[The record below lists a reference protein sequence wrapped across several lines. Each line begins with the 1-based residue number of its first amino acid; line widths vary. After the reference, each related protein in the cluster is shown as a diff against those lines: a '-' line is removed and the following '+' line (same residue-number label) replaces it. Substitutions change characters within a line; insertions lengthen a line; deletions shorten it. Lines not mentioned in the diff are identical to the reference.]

1 MRSWIAIALLAS
13 SVTAC
18 AEAAPSSEE
27 SMLKALVETEFRS
40 TDGSGNNVENPDWG
54 RAETPLVRLARA
66 AYSDGLSSP
75 AGADRPSARLVSD
88 IVVAQPGRLPNGVGA
103 SDFLWAWGQF
113 VDHDIDLTTT
123 GAAGESFD
131 IPVPPGDPYF
141 DPQSTGTQTIPMSRS
156 DFVVDADGVRQ
167 QVNFI
172 TTFLDAS
179 TVYGSDEVRAAALR
193 TLDGTGRLKMGPGRL
208 LPRNV
213 DGLPNAESGPV
224 PSQDFFLA
232 GDIRANEVTPLTTM
246 HTLFVREHNRL
257 ATLAAAVLPELS
269 GDEIYQL
276 ARRLVSAE
284 IQSITYRE
292 FLPLLLGQS
301 ALPAY
306 QGYRP
311 DVDPSIS
318 NEFSTA
324 AYRIGHTML
333 PSSVQRLG
341 ADGAAIDAGPLP
353 LRDAFFSPAVL
364 ESTGLDPILRGLAGQ
379 RCEAIDAHLTDD
391 VRNFLF
397 GPPGAGGFD
406 LASLNIQRGRDHGL
420 PSYNE
425 ARRQLGL
432 APAANFSDITSDPET
447 AAALAEAYGSVDD
460 VDLWVGGLAE
470 DPMPGA
476 MVGQLFQTILVDQ
489 FTRLR
494 DGDRFWYQTLP
505 QPAIDFVESST
516 LADVIR
522 NNTGVGDEL
531 ADNVFMTT
539 GQPPA
544 ATLMINE
551 VLADPGAV
559 VDANQDGVFSSTQ
572 DEFVEI
578 VNVGDA
584 AADVSGAVLSD
595 AVGPRLTLPAGTVV
609 APGQALVIFGGG
621 QVDAA
626 NFPGAA
632 VVAGTSTLYLNNGGD
647 SVTLS
652 SAGGETLAELTFGR
666 ADDQSLVRAVELD
679 PGAAMVPHRSV
690 SDAAAS
696 PGTRADGTPF

>member
-1 MRSWIAIALLAS
+1 MRTCIAIALLVS

-18 AEAAPSSEE
+18 ADAAPSSEE
-27 SMLKALVETEFRS
+27 SMLKALVDTEFRS

-54 RAETPLVRLARA
+54 RADTPLVRLAQA

-75 AGADRPSARLVSD
+75 AGADRPSARLVSNL
-88 IVVAQPGRLPNGVGA
+88 VVAQPGRLPNGVGA

-131 IPVPPGDPYF
+131 IPVPPGDPFF
-141 DPQSTGTQTIPMSRS
+141 DPEATGAQTIPMSRS
-156 DFVVDADGVRQ
+156 DFVVNADGVRQ

-179 TVYGSDEVRAAALR
+179 TVYGSDEVRARALR
-193 TLDGTGRLKMGPGRL
+193 TLDGTGRLKMGPGDL
-208 LPRNV
+208 LSRNTE
-213 DGLPNAESGPV
+213 GLPNANAGPV
-224 PSQDFFLA
+224 PDQDLFLS
-232 GDIRANEVTPLTTM
+232 GDIRANEVTPLTAM
-246 HTLFVREHNRL
+246 HTLFTREHNRL
-257 ATLAAAVLPELS
+257 AGLAAAVLPELS

-292 FLPLLLGQS
+292 FLPLLLGRS
-301 ALPAY
+301 AIPAY

-311 DVDPSIS
+311 DVDPSIG

-333 PSSVQRLG
+333 PSSMLRLD
-341 ADGAAIDAGPLP
+341 ANGAAIDAGPLA

-364 ESTGLDPILRGLAGQ
+364 EATGLDPILRGLAGQ
-379 RCEAIDAHLTDD
+379 RCESIDAHLTDD

-420 PSYNE
+420 PSYND

-432 APAANFSDITSDPET
+432 APAADFSDITADPET
-447 AAALAEAYGSVDD
+447 AAALAQAYGSVDD

-476 MVGQLFQTILVDQ
+476 MVGPLFQTIMVDQ

-505 QPAIDFVESST
+505 GSAVNFVESNT

-522 NNTGVGDEL
+522 NNTGVGAEL
-531 ADNVFMTT
+531 ADNVFMTA
-539 GQPPA
+539 GQPA
-544 ATLMINE
+544 AAHLMINE

-559 VDANQDGVFSSTQ
+559 VNANKDGVLSSTQ
-572 DEFVEI
+572 DEFVEV
-578 VNVGDA
+578 VNIGDA
-584 AADVSGAVLSD
+584 AADLSGAVLSD
-595 AVGPRLTLPAGTVV
+595 AVAPRLTLPAGTVV

-621 QVDAA
+621 QVNPAS
-626 NFPGAA
+626 FPGAV

-647 SVTLS
+647 SITLRA
-652 SAGGETLAELTFGR
+652 AGGETLAALSFGR
-666 ADDQSLVRAVELD
+666 AAHQSLVRAVELD
-679 PGAAMVPHRSV
+679 PAAAMVPHLSV
-690 SDAAAS
+690 SAAAAS